1 MTKEHLG
8 LALALKIPVV
18 IIVTK
23 VDICPENVLKQTLE
37 DIQRIL
43 KVRGVRKMSM
53 IVKNEEDMITCIKN
67 IHNDRIVPIFL
78 LSSVTG
84 KHVDLLRQFLNV
96 IPPRIQWDLLVNGPP
111 EVLIDQ
117 TYFVTG
123 VGTVV
128 GGTVMSGTIQGEQ
141 KMLLGPDG
149 NGQFIPVQ
157 VKSVHS
163 KRVPVKSA
171 WAGQSAGF
179 ALKKI
184 KRSLIRKGMVLVDA
198 GSNPK

>member
-1 MTKEHLG
+1 MFLLFRMTKEHLG

-84 KHVDLLRQFLNV
+84 KHVDLLRQVRLN
-96 IPPRIQWDLLVNGPP
+96 
-111 EVLIDQ
+111 
-117 TYFVTG
+117 
-123 VGTVV
+123 
-128 GGTVMSGTIQGEQ
+128 
-141 KMLLGPDG
+141 
-149 NGQFIPVQ
+149 
-157 VKSVHS
+157 
-163 KRVPVKSA
+163 SA
-171 WAGQSAGF
+171 
-179 ALKKI
+179 
-184 KRSLIRKGMVLVDA
+184 
-198 GSNPK
+198 

>member
-84 KHVDLLRQFLNV
+84 KNVELLRQVRLVIASLYNV
-96 IPPRIQWDLLVNGPP
+96 L
-111 EVLIDQ
+111 EA
-117 TYFVTG
+117 Y
-123 VGTVV
+123 
-128 GGTVMSGTIQGEQ
+128 
-141 KMLLGPDG
+141 
-149 NGQFIPVQ
+149 
-157 VKSVHS
+157 
-163 KRVPVKSA
+163 
-171 WAGQSAGF
+171 
-179 ALKKI
+179 
-184 KRSLIRKGMVLVDA
+184 
-198 GSNPK
+198 

>member
-18 IIVTK
+18 IVVTK

-84 KHVDLLRQFLNV
+84 KNVDILRQVRSSIIV
-96 IPPRIQWDLLVNGPP
+96 ITLYESIN
-111 EVLIDQ
+111 
-117 TYFVTG
+117 
-123 VGTVV
+123 
-128 GGTVMSGTIQGEQ
+128 
-141 KMLLGPDG
+141 KMLILCCLVSQRFTAANSMGP
-149 NGQFIPVQ
+149 V
-157 VKSVHS
+157 S
-163 KRVPVKSA
+163 
-171 WAGQSAGF
+171 
-179 ALKKI
+179 
-184 KRSLIRKGMVLVDA
+184 
-198 GSNPK
+198 

>member
-84 KHVDLLRQFLNV
+84 KHVDLLRQV
-96 IPPRIQWDLLVNGPP
+96 RIN
-111 EVLIDQ
+111 
-117 TYFVTG
+117 
-123 VGTVV
+123 
-128 GGTVMSGTIQGEQ
+128 MS
-141 KMLLGPDG
+141 
-149 NGQFIPVQ
+149 
-157 VKSVHS
+157 
-163 KRVPVKSA
+163 
-171 WAGQSAGF
+171 
-179 ALKKI
+179 
-184 KRSLIRKGMVLVDA
+184 
-198 GSNPK
+198 

>member
-84 KHVDLLRQFLNV
+84 KNVEILRQVRLTST
-96 IPPRIQWDLLVNGPP
+96 L
-111 EVLIDQ
+111 
-117 TYFVTG
+117 
-123 VGTVV
+123 
-128 GGTVMSGTIQGEQ
+128 
-141 KMLLGPDG
+141 
-149 NGQFIPVQ
+149 
-157 VKSVHS
+157 
-163 KRVPVKSA
+163 
-171 WAGQSAGF
+171 
-179 ALKKI
+179 
-184 KRSLIRKGMVLVDA
+184 
-198 GSNPK
+198 